1 MKGLL
6 TTLAMAVV
14 LGACAAGSQ
23 PVVDHQPM
31 ESRRVS
37 ALREGERMGPVEDNS
52 PTICR
57 AIPVTGSRNPRR
69 VCHTE
74 LEWIAMRRNGE
85 ETVRTTHRKGTM
97 QVTGAPMSWA
107 SNGD

>member
-14 LGACAAGSQ
+14 LSACSAVSQ
-23 PVVDHQPM
+23 PVVDRQPM

-37 ALREGERMGPVEDNS
+37 ALREGERMGRIEDDS
-52 PTICR
+52 AIICR
-57 AIPVTGSRNPRR
+57 AILVTGSRNRRR

-74 LEWIAMRRNGE
+74 LEWIAMRRHGE
-85 ETVRTTHRKGTM
+85 ETVRTTHREGTM
-97 QVTGAPMSWA
+97 QGIVPPMSWA
-107 SNGD
+107 SNGN